1 MQEQKLTDRKYLNYS
16 CLKSAAYNGSP
27 LFFIL
32 SVSLIIVLLL
42 SLINNFDVHKNK
54 RNRLTEHH

>member
-16 CLKSAAYNGSP
+16 CLKGAAYNVSP
-27 LFFIL
+27 LFSIL